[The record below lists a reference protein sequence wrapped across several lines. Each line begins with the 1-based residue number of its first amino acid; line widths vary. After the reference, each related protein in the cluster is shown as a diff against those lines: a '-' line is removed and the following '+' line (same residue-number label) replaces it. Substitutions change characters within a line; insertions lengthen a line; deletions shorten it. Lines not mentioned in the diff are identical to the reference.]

1 MVLAVGQTFGP
12 SPAHSFLSPR
22 RLPCSLVASFRSS
35 CALLPPLDSLRRTA
49 ISTCCCSLL
58 VFALA
63 SVARS
68 PCRVSSCFPRT
79 GLFASSPYNAT
90 VCAIVSPLTTEVCS
104 SCPGL
109 GYPGLSSSCLEIPE
123 SADSEQYHGPRVA
136 LHGLLITCRMR
147 LRSS

>member
-1 MVLAVGQTFGP
+1 VVLAVGQTFGP
-12 SPAHSFLSPR
+12 SPARSFLSPR

-35 CALLPPLDSLRRTA
+35 CALLPPLDSPRRTA

-68 PCRVSSCFPRT
+68 LCRVSSCFPRT

-90 VCAIVSPLTTEVCS
+90 VCAIVSPQSLLFLS
-104 SCPGL
+104 RA
-109 GYPGLSSSCLEIPE
+109 GLSRAVQLRYAWKIPE
-123 SADSEQYHGPRVA
+123 SAESEQYHGPRVA
-136 LHGLLITCRMR
+136 LHGLLITCRMK
-147 LRSS
+147 LTSS